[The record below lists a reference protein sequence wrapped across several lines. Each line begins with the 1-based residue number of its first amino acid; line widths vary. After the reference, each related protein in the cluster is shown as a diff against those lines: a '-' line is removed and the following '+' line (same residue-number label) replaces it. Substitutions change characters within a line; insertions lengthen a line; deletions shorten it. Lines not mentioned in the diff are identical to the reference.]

1 MLIRNLNPKQGLC
14 NGTRLIMENLHTQ
27 LLNVRDLTGTNKE
40 KKKNRAF
47 IPRID
52 WAPRETTLP

>member
-1 MLIRNLNPKQGLC
+1 MLIRNLNPNQGLC

-40 KKKNRAF
+40 KKKKQH
-47 IPRID
+47 PRID